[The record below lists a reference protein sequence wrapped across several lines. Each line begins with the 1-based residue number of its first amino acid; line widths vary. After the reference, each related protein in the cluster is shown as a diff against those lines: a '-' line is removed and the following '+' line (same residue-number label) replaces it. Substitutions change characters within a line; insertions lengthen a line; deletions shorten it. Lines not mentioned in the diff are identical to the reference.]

1 MGKTYYLSKP
11 YTNYL
16 IHMLYIH
23 IMYGDS
29 NSEQINRSFNKRA
42 DNPIPIAYT
51 FPTLSHLFK
60 DH

>member
-1 MGKTYYLSKP
+1 
-11 YTNYL
+11 
-16 IHMLYIH
+16 MLYIH

-29 NSEQINRSFNKRA
+29 NSEQINLSFNKRA

-51 FPTLSHLFK
+51 FLPLSHLFK